1 MRFGYYIL
9 IIKSQMWHYTDV
21 FSILNVETWVI
32 LHKEEL
38 EANWVLA
45 QNKAQ
50 IAPIDPL
57 R

>member
-1 MRFGYYIL
+1 
-9 IIKSQMWHYTDV
+9 MWHYTDV